1 MANIDKSIRVRKLK
15 TGSDTLVLPSQQKG
29 NEGNVG
35 KFYDNYL
42 KEKGFEIN
50 SGRGIDLP
58 GLHIENKTRKRSSKA
73 PHTVGTIT
81 YDNIINKSYRNST
94 IFDKL
99 QQQNRM
105 EYDDN
110 FNSVVEESVYDFRRT
125 EIQDK
130 IEQSYEHGRALLR
143 QQGAPAKGTVVGG
156 PYGVFE
162 HKSGNSYAYR
172 IPDSGMRELKNM
184 AKNRFDELFSW

>member
-105 EYDDN
+105 E
-110 FNSVVEESVYDFRRT
+110 
-125 EIQDK
+125 
-130 IEQSYEHGRALLR
+130 
-143 QQGAPAKGTVVGG
+143 
-156 PYGVFE
+156 
-162 HKSGNSYAYR
+162 
-172 IPDSGMRELKNM
+172 
-184 AKNRFDELFSW
+184 

>member
-81 YDNIINKSYRNST
+81 YDVENTNPIRYHA
-94 IFDKL
+94 KL
-99 QQQNRM
+99 KGCSIRCPGGT
-105 EYDDN
+105 
-110 FNSVVEESVYDFRRT
+110 R
-125 EIQDK
+125 
-130 IEQSYEHGRALLR
+130 IEAW
-143 QQGAPAKGTVVGG
+143 
-156 PYGVFE
+156 
-162 HKSGNSYAYR
+162 
-172 IPDSGMRELKNM
+172 PDC
-184 AKNRFDELFSW
+184 